1 MNEPVRVLVATKY
14 ALLSKGL
21 ERLINNQPGFIIVGK
36 TNIELYAIQLI
47 RQHKPD
53 VVLIDTSISIE
64 TLRIL
69 RDQSDARLLLISA
82 GGLGIDLFLALA
94 AGVDGYL
101 SKEAEPKHLYQ
112 AIQTLAASK
121 EVLSPVLFY

>member
-21 ERLINNQPGFIIVGK
+21 ERLINNQPGFIIVGR